1 MTVENF
7 FFNENN
13 GNGRKYLKF
22 QRNNKSILNVIVT
35 NLHARSKKA
44 FNVKNES
51 NHSCFSQNQTKFK
64 WI

>member
-13 GNGRKYLKF
+13 RNGRKYLKF

-51 NHSCFSQNQTKFK
+51 NHSCFLQNQTKFK
-64 WI
+64 

>member
-51 NHSCFSQNQTKFK
+51 NHFCFLQNQTKFK
-64 WI
+64 